1 MEDKCKEVR
10 EKILEEVSKDIK
22 NLKDAPKLAIIKCNN
37 DFGSEVYVRNKVK
50 TCERVG
56 IKVEV
61 IELNP
66 EEVTSLDISS
76 VILDCNITH
85 NATILQ
91 LPLADKFKQD
101 EHRLLNLI
109 KPTHDIDGLTD
120 VNKLKLINK
129 EDCLVPCT
137 ALAIFK
143 IMEYELDTT
152 DFSGKKVC
160 IVNRSDLIGKPLSH
174 LLLNHN
180 ASPMICHSKTEK
192 DINDLFLFEEK
203 IFDVVVT
210 GIGKH
215 IIEEFYIENALIIDA
230 GISRD
235 ENNKILRDVIRYE
248 YDDNIYYGKV
258 GTVTTACVAYN
269 TLKAY
274 KLQNG
279 LD

>member
-1 MEDKCKEVR
+1 MDKCKEVR
-10 EKILEEVSKDIK
+10 DEILEEVNRGIK
-22 NLKDAPKLAIIKCNN
+22 SLKEAPKLAIIKCNN
-37 DFGSEVYVRNKVK
+37 DFGSEIYVRNKVK
-50 TCERVG
+50 TCESVG
-56 IKVEV
+56 IKVDV

-91 LPLADKFKQD
+91 LPLADKFKSD

-109 KPTHDIDGLTD
+109 KQTHDIDGLTD
-120 VNKLKLINK
+120 VNKLKLMNN

-137 ALAIFK
+137 ALAVFK
-143 IMEYELDTT
+143 IMEHELGTT

-160 IVNRSDLIGKPLSH
+160 IVNRSDLIGKPLMN

-180 ASPMICHSKTEK
+180 VTPTICHSKTAK
-192 DINDLFLFEEK
+192 NINDYLYNNEYD
-203 IFDVVVT
+203 IVIT
-210 GIGKH
+210 GIGNHFIK
-215 IIEEFYIENALIIDA
+215 EQTMWKTLIIDC
-230 GISRD
+230 GLTRGY
-235 ENNKILRDVIRYE
+235 NNKLLRDVIRFE
-248 YDDNIYYGKV
+248 CGFENKNTYYGAV

-274 KLQNG
+274 KMQN
-279 LD
+279 

>member
-1 MEDKCKEVR
+1 MDKCKEVR
-10 EKILEEVSKDIK
+10 EEILEEVTRGIK
-22 NLKDAPKLAIIKCNN
+22 SLKEAPKLAIIKCNN
-37 DFGSEVYVRNKVK
+37 DFGSEIYVRNKVK
-50 TCERVG
+50 TCESVG
-56 IKVEV
+56 IKVDV

-91 LPLADKFKQD
+91 LPLADKFKSD

-120 VNKLKLINK
+120 TNKLKLMNK

-137 ALAIFK
+137 ALAVFK
-143 IMEYELDTT
+143 IMEHELGTT

-160 IVNRSDLIGKPLSH
+160 IVNRSDLIGKPLMN

-180 ASPMICHSKTEK
+180 ATPTICHSKTAK
-192 DINDLFLFEEK
+192 NINDYLYNNEYD
-203 IFDVVVT
+203 IVIT
-210 GIGKH
+210 GIGNHFIKEQ
-215 IIEEFYIENALIIDA
+215 IMWKTLIIDC
-230 GISRD
+230 GLTRGY
-235 ENNKILRDVIRYE
+235 NNKLLRDVIRFE
-248 YDDNIYYGKV
+248 CGFENKNTYYGAV

-274 KLQNG
+274 KMQNG

>member
-1 MEDKCKEVR
+1 MDKCKEVR
-10 EKILEEVSKDIK
+10 EEILDEVTRGIK
-22 NLKDAPKLAIIKCNN
+22 SLKEAPKLAIIKCNN
-37 DFGSEVYVRNKVK
+37 DFGSEIYVRNKVK
-50 TCERVG
+50 TCESVG
-56 IKVEV
+56 IKVDV

-91 LPLADKFKQD
+91 LPLADKFKSD

-120 VNKLKLINK
+120 VNKLKLMNN

-137 ALAIFK
+137 ALAVFK
-143 IMEYELDTT
+143 IMEHELGTT

-160 IVNRSDLIGKPLSH
+160 IVNRSDLIGKPLMN

-180 ASPMICHSKTEK
+180 ATPTICHSKTAK
-192 DINDLFLFEEK
+192 NINDYLYNNEYD
-203 IFDVVVT
+203 IVIT
-210 GIGKH
+210 GIGNHFIK
-215 IIEEFYIENALIIDA
+215 EQTMWKTLIIDC
-230 GISRD
+230 GLTRGY
-235 ENNKILRDVIRYE
+235 NNKLLRDVIRFE
-248 YDDNIYYGKV
+248 CGFENKNTYYGAV

-274 KLQNG
+274 KMQNG

>member
-1 MEDKCKEVR
+1 MDKCKEVR
-10 EKILEEVSKDIK
+10 EEILEEVTRGIK
-22 NLKDAPKLAIIKCNN
+22 SLKEAPKLAIIKCNN
-37 DFGSEVYVRNKVK
+37 DFGSEIYVRNKVK
-50 TCERVG
+50 TCESIG
-56 IKVEV
+56 IKVDV

-91 LPLADKFKQD
+91 LPLADKFKSD

-120 VNKLKLINK
+120 VNKLKLMNN

-137 ALAIFK
+137 ALAVFK
-143 IMEYELDTT
+143 IMEHELGTT
-152 DFSGKKVC
+152 DFSGKRVC
-160 IVNRSDLIGKPLSH
+160 IVNRSDLIGKPLMN

-180 ASPMICHSKTEK
+180 ATPTICHSKTAK
-192 DINDLFLFEEK
+192 NINDYLYNNEYD
-203 IFDVVVT
+203 IVIT
-210 GIGKH
+210 GIGNHFIK
-215 IIEEFYIENALIIDA
+215 EQTMWKTLIIDC
-230 GISRD
+230 GLTRGY
-235 ENNKILRDVIRYE
+235 NNKLLRDVIRFE
-248 YDDNIYYGKV
+248 CGFENKNTYYGAV

-274 KLQNG
+274 KMQNG

>member
-1 MEDKCKEVR
+1 MDNCKEVR
-10 EKILEEVSKDIK
+10 EKILEEVTRGIK
-22 NLKDAPKLAIIKCNN
+22 SLKEAPKLAIIKCNN
-37 DFGSEVYVRNKVK
+37 DFGSEIYVRNKVK
-50 TCERVG
+50 TCESVG
-56 IKVEV
+56 IKVDV

-91 LPLADKFKQD
+91 LPLADKFKSD

-120 VNKLKLINK
+120 VNKLKLMNN

-137 ALAIFK
+137 ALAVFK
-143 IMEYELDTT
+143 IMEHELGTT

-160 IVNRSDLIGKPLSH
+160 IVNRSDLIGKPLMN

-180 ASPMICHSKTEK
+180 ATPTICHSKTAK
-192 DINDLFLFEEK
+192 NINDYLYNNEYD
-203 IFDVVVT
+203 IVIT
-210 GIGKH
+210 GIGNHFIK
-215 IIEEFYIENALIIDA
+215 EQTMWKTLIIDC
-230 GISRD
+230 GLTRGY
-235 ENNKILRDVIRYE
+235 NNKLLRDVIRFE
-248 YDDNIYYGKV
+248 CGFENKNTYYGAV

-274 KLQNG
+274 KMQNG

>member
-1 MEDKCKEVR
+1 MDKCKEVR
-10 EKILEEVSKDIK
+10 EEILEEVTRGVKS
-22 NLKDAPKLAIIKCNN
+22 LKEAPKLAIIKCNN
-37 DFGSEVYVRNKVK
+37 DFGSEIYVRNKVK
-50 TCERVG
+50 TCENAG
-56 IKVEV
+56 IKVDV

-66 EEVTSLDISS
+66 DEVTSLDISS

-91 LPLADKFKQD
+91 LPLADKFKSD

-109 KPTHDIDGLTD
+109 KQTHDIDGLTD
-120 VNKLKLINK
+120 VNKLKLMNN

-137 ALAIFK
+137 ALAVFK
-143 IMEYELDTT
+143 IMEHELGTT

-160 IVNRSDLIGKPLSH
+160 IVNRSDLIGKPLMN

-180 ASPMICHSKTEK
+180 ATPTICHSKTAK
-192 DINDLFLFEEK
+192 NINDYLYNNEHD
-203 IFDVVVT
+203 IVIT
-210 GIGKH
+210 GIGNHFIK
-215 IIEEFYIENALIIDA
+215 EQTMWKTLIIDC
-230 GISRD
+230 GLTRGY
-235 ENNKILRDVIRYE
+235 NNKLLRDVIRFE
-248 YDDNIYYGKV
+248 CGFENKNTYYGAV

-274 KLQNG
+274 KMQNG

>member
-1 MEDKCKEVR
+1 MDKCKEVR
-10 EKILEEVSKDIK
+10 EEILEEVTRGIK
-22 NLKDAPKLAIIKCNN
+22 SLKEAPKLAIIKCNN
-37 DFGSEVYVRNKVK
+37 DFGSEIYVRNKVK
-50 TCERVG
+50 TCESIG
-56 IKVEV
+56 IKVDV

-91 LPLADKFKQD
+91 LPLADKFKSD

-120 VNKLKLINK
+120 VNKLKLMNN

-137 ALAIFK
+137 ALAVFK
-143 IMEYELDTT
+143 IMENELGTT

-160 IVNRSDLIGKPLSH
+160 IVNRSDLIGKPLMN

-180 ASPMICHSKTEK
+180 ATPTICHSKTAK
-192 DINDLFLFEEK
+192 NINDYLYNNEHD
-203 IFDVVVT
+203 IVIT
-210 GIGKH
+210 GIGNHFIK
-215 IIEEFYIENALIIDA
+215 EQTMWKTLIIDC
-230 GISRD
+230 GLTRGY
-235 ENNKILRDVIRYE
+235 NNKLLRDVIRFE
-248 YDDNIYYGKV
+248 CGFENKNTYYGAV

-274 KLQNG
+274 KMQNG

>member
-50 TCERVG
+50 TCESVG

-61 IELNP
+61 INLNP
-66 EEVTSLDISS
+66 DEVTSLDIAS

-91 LPLADKFKQD
+91 LPLADKFKSD

-120 VNKLKLINK
+120 VNKLKLMNK

-137 ALAIFK
+137 ALAVFK
-143 IMEYELDTT
+143 IMEHELDTT

-160 IVNRSDLIGKPLSH
+160 IVNRSNLIGLPLSQ

-215 IIEEFYIENALIIDA
+215 IIDEDSLAFTTIIDC

-235 ENNKILRDVIRYE
+235 ENGKLLRDVIRKYHE
-248 YDDNIYYGKV
+248 DNTYYGAV

>member
-1 MEDKCKEVR
+1 MEDKSKEVR
-10 EKILEEVSKDIK
+10 NKILEEVSKDIAS
-22 NLKDAPKLAIIKCNN
+22 LKENPKLAIIKCNN

-50 TCERVG
+50 TCESVG

-61 IELNP
+61 IDLNP
-66 EEVTSLDISS
+66 NEVTSLDIAS
-76 VILDCNITH
+76 VILNCNITH

-120 VNKLKLINK
+120 ANKLKLMNK

-143 IMEYELDTT
+143 IMEHELDTT

-160 IVNRSDLIGKPLSH
+160 IVNRSNLIGLPLSQ

-215 IIEEFYIENALIIDA
+215 IIEEFYIENSLIIDC

-235 ENNKILRDVIRYE
+235 ENNKLLRDVIRYE
-248 YDDNIYYGKV
+248 YNDNIYYGAV

>member
-1 MEDKCKEVR
+1 MDKCKEVR
-10 EKILEEVSKDIK
+10 EEILEEVTRGIK
-22 NLKDAPKLAIIKCNN
+22 SLKEAPKLAIIKCNN
-37 DFGSEVYVRNKVK
+37 DFGSEIYVRNKVK
-50 TCERVG
+50 TCESIG
-56 IKVEV
+56 IKVDV

-91 LPLADKFKQD
+91 LPLADKFKSD

-120 VNKLKLINK
+120 VNKLKLMNN

-137 ALAIFK
+137 ALAVFK
-143 IMEYELDTT
+143 SMEHELGTT

-160 IVNRSDLIGKPLSH
+160 IVNRSDLIGKPLMN

-180 ASPMICHSKTEK
+180 ATPTICHSKTAK
-192 DINDLFLFEEK
+192 NINDYLYNNEYD
-203 IFDVVVT
+203 IVIT
-210 GIGKH
+210 GIGNHFIK
-215 IIEEFYIENALIIDA
+215 EQTMWKTLIIDC
-230 GISRD
+230 GLTRGY
-235 ENNKILRDVIRYE
+235 NNKLLRDVIRFE
-248 YDDNIYYGKV
+248 CGFENKNTYYGAV

-274 KLQNG
+274 KMQNG

>member
-1 MEDKCKEVR
+1 MEDKCKFVR
-10 EKILEEVSKDIK
+10 EKILNDVKNDIET
-22 NLKDAPKLAIIKCNN
+22 LGIEPTLAIIKVNN
-37 DFGSEVYVRNKVK
+37 DYASSVYVRNKVK
-50 TCERVG
+50 TCESVG

-61 IELNP
+61 IDLNP
-66 EEVTSLDISS
+66 DEMTSLDIAS
-76 VILDCNITH
+76 VILNCNITH

-120 VNKLKLINK
+120 ANKLKLMNK

-137 ALAIFK
+137 ALAVFK
-143 IMEYELDTT
+143 IMEHELGKT

-160 IVNRSDLIGKPLSH
+160 IINRSDLIGKPLMN

-180 ASPMICHSKTEK
+180 ATPTICHSKTSK
-192 DINDLFLFEEK
+192 DINNYLFNCG
-203 IFDVVVT
+203 FDFIIT

-215 IIEEFYIENALIIDA
+215 IINENFLAFTTIIDC

-235 ENNKILRDVIRYE
+235 ENGKLLRDVIRKYHE
-248 YDDNIYYGKV
+248 DNTYYGAV